1 MRFEDKLKKYS
12 REQLWQEYCGFLDMS
27 LDDYMYTQRRLMEEQ
42 LQMWS
47 KSGQIGRAHV

>member
-27 LDDYMYTQRRLMEEQ
+27 LDDSM
-42 LQMWS
+42 
-47 KSGQIGRAHV
+47 